1 MTDRAKPG
9 RRFFPPVLR
18 ASVLLSAIFL
28 AAPARG
34 ADPPCP
40 LPGQTPMLLVKMYFG
55 QDIRGGRHVSRN
67 AWRSFLSSTVTPRF
81 PAGFTVYDARGQWRD
96 FETRRVDREATKV
109 VEIAAADTQAVRQ
122 GIADV
127 AQAYRKA
134 YDQDSVGIVTSQVC
148 AKF

>member
-18 ASVLLSAIFL
+18 ASVLLSAILL
-28 AAPARG
+28 AAPAWG

-40 LPGQTPMLLVKMYFG
+40 LPGQMPMLLVKMYFG
-55 QDIRGGRHVSRN
+55 QDIRGGRHVSAK
-67 AWRSFLSSTVTPRF
+67 AWRSFLSAAVTPRF

-96 FETRRVDREATKV
+96 PGTQRVDREATKV
-109 VEIAAADTQAVRQ
+109 VEIAAADTTAMRQ
-122 GIADV
+122 GIADI

-134 YDQDSVGIVTSQVC
+134 YDQDSVGIVTSQAC